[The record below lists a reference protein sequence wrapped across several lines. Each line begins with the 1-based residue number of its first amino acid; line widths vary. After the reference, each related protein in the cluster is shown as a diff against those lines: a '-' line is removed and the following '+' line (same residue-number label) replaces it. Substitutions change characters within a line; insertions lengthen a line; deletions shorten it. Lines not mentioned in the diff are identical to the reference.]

1 MDASVAEPPTLA
13 CALAVE
19 ERAAVRAGARS
30 RRVGLGARERIPEG
44 RLVSFGLAGALV
56 SGLEPGT
63 LLTARRVVDAEGT
76 VLWEDEP
83 LRVPGALTA
92 IVCDAG
98 RIVDDPVERRELAR
112 STGAAA
118 VDTESATLAATG
130 RLAGVVRAISDT
142 PEQPVGR
149 LAHAATRDGAHRLA
163 RGRAGSHLGAAR
175 DAAHRPGHAA
185 SAREPPQR
193 RRRARLGGGTV
204 SKRVLVASPRSFCAG
219 VVRAIDI
226 VEELLKRHGPPVYV
240 RHEIVHNVHVVRD
253 LEERGAV
260 FVKSEEDVPEGALVV
275 LSAHGVAPKV
285 YEKCAERGPPGRRRR
300 VPARL
305 QGARGGA
312 PLRGAG
318 ATRSRSSG
326 TRATSRSRARWA
338 RRPDSIVLVE
348 TPEDVEALELEEGQR
363 LAYLTQTTLSLDD
376 TAEVVDALRERVPD
390 LVGPP
395 SADICYAT
403 QNRQDAVK
411 HICDEAT
418 LVLVVGSK
426 ASSNANRLVEVAH
439 SKGADAYLIDDET
452 DLELDWLEGHETVGL
467 TAGASSPEVLVERV
481 VDRLAELGFTE
492 RENVE
497 IAREDVF
504 FRLPAS
510 LR

>member
-1 MDASVAEPPTLA
+1 M
-13 CALAVE
+13 
-19 ERAAVRAGARS
+19 
-30 RRVGLGARERIPEG
+30 
-44 RLVSFGLAGALV
+44 
-56 SGLEPGT
+56 
-63 LLTARRVVDAEGT
+63 
-76 VLWEDEP
+76 
-83 LRVPGALTA
+83 
-92 IVCDAG
+92 
-98 RIVDDPVERRELAR
+98 
-112 STGAAA
+112 
-118 VDTESATLAATG
+118 
-130 RLAGVVRAISDT
+130 
-142 PEQPVGR
+142 
-149 LAHAATRDGAHRLA
+149 
-163 RGRAGSHLGAAR
+163 
-175 DAAHRPGHAA
+175 
-185 SAREPPQR
+185 
-193 RRRARLGGGTV
+193 

-260 FVKSEEDVPEGALVV
+260 FVESEEDVPEGALVV
-275 LSAHGVAPKV
+275 LSAHGVAPRV
-285 YEKCAERGPPGRRRR
+285 YEKCAERGLQVVDAVCPLVSKVHAEARRY
-300 VPARL
+300 A
-305 QGARGGA
+305 ARGHRIALVGH
-312 PLRGAG
+312 AG
-318 ATRSRSSG
+318 HVEVEG
-326 TRATSRSRARWA
+326 TMGEA
-338 RRPDSIVLVE
+338 PDSIVLVE
-348 TPEDVEALELEEGQR
+348 TPEDVESIELEEGQR

-376 TAEVVDALRERVPD
+376 TADVVDALRERVPD

-411 HICDEAT
+411 HICEEAT

-452 DLELDWLEGHETVGL
+452 DLEVEWLEGHETVGL
-467 TAGASSPEVLVERV
+467 TAGASSPDVLVERV
-481 VDRLAELGFTE
+481 VDRLAELGYTE